1 MRKALKDT
9 PLREITLRKYEEPT
23 NLSGRELTKKFL
35 LSIGLLQP
43 GESRD
48 IIVDIFHTLLLAR
61 KNKEHIDI
69 PQFTQKL
76 SNKQG
81 ASAPNIRR
89 QLRRLRDLKLIE
101 KTSEGYRVNEFGS
114 LQPIICEF
122 ILQYI
127 VNPAVERVK
136 QYAEQLDKLSEN

>member
-61 KNKEHIDI
+61 KNKE
-69 PQFTQKL
+69 
-76 SNKQG
+76 
-81 ASAPNIRR
+81 
-89 QLRRLRDLKLIE
+89 LIE
-101 KTSEGYRVNEFGS
+101 KTSEGYRVYEFGS
-114 LQPIICEF
+114 LQPIISEF